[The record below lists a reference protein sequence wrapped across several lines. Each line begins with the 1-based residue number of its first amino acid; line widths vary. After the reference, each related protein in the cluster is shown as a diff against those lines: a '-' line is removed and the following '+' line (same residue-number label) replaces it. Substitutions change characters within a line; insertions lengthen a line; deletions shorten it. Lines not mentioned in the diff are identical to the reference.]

1 MTLDAPDDR
10 TAVALARHLIGEP
23 PTAAEIAR
31 WRDAIAAR
39 GAALERERD
48 RRLWRLIVAAPALA
62 GPVDAGLALTDP
74 HSPVRHRLCLLL
86 AVLEASPVHT
96 RRFLPREI
104 GALGWLA
111 LGARMVRAGFR
122 SALGVVLVRGAAA
135 RWP

>member
-1 MTLDAPDDR
+1 VTLDAPDDR

-39 GAALERERD
+39 GAA
-48 RRLWRLIVAAPALA
+48 
-62 GPVDAGLALTDP
+62 
-74 HSPVRHRLCLLL
+74 
-86 AVLEASPVHT
+86 LEASPVHT